1 MIYNLIEINGDNLTD
16 FTNKIIVFDFKN
28 YFNFL
33 LKGYN
38 NDKEIENQFLLDS
51 YRSYIKYNSY
61 NIKNIELFNSFL
73 KNKYNYNILK
83 KIYIISSQTMFSYIY
98 KMYID
103 ILPENHYIT
112 EICEDSVKKN
122 NNIKKIKIYF
132 DKDNSLNIS
141 IYKCMRIFQFDD
153 DNNDND
159 LIYILIN
166 YNIDLEND
174 KYIHCNI
181 KYYKNL
187 NTLINIYKN
196 I

>member
-1 MIYNLIEINGDNLTD
+1 MKYNLIELNGNNLRD
-16 FTNKIIVFDFKN
+16 FNNKIIVFNFNN

-51 YRSYIKYNSY
+51 YRNNIKYNSF
-61 NIKNIELFNSFL
+61 NIKNIELFNTFL

-103 ILPENHYIT
+103 ILPENKYLT
-112 EICEDSVKKN
+112 ELSDNSIKN
-122 NNIKKIKIYF
+122 KNIKKIKIF
-132 DKDNSLNIS
+132 FKNDNSLNITM
-141 IYKCMRIFQFDD
+141 YKVMRIFQFDD
-153 DNNDND
+153 NEKDQD
-159 LIYILIN
+159 LIYVLII

-174 KYIHCNI
+174 RYIHCKI
-181 KYYKNL
+181 KYFNEL
-187 NTLINIYKN
+187 ENIISYYNN

>member
-1 MIYNLIEINGDNLTD
+1 MKYNLIELNGNNLRD
-16 FTNKIIVFDFKN
+16 FNNKIIVFNFNN

-51 YRSYIKYNSY
+51 YRNNIKYNSF
-61 NIKNIELFNSFL
+61 NIKNIELFNTFL

-103 ILPENHYIT
+103 ILPENKYLT
-112 EICEDSVKKN
+112 ELSDNSIKN
-122 NNIKKIKIYF
+122 KNIKKIKIF
-132 DKDNSLNIS
+132 FKNENSLNITM
-141 IYKCMRIFQFDD
+141 YKVMRIFQFDD
-153 DNNDND
+153 NEKDQD
-159 LIYILIN
+159 LIYVLII

-174 KYIHCNI
+174 RYIHCKI
-181 KYYKNL
+181 KYFNEL
-187 NTLINIYKN
+187 ENIISYYNN

>member
-1 MIYNLIEINGDNLTD
+1 MKYNLIELNGNNLRD
-16 FTNKIIVFDFKN
+16 FNNKIIVFNFNN

-51 YRSYIKYNSY
+51 YRNNIKYNSF
-61 NIKNIELFNSFL
+61 NIKNIELFNTFL

-103 ILPENHYIT
+103 ILPENKYLT
-112 EICEDSVKKN
+112 ELSDNSIKN
-122 NNIKKIKIYF
+122 KNIKKIKIF
-132 DKDNSLNIS
+132 FKNENSLNITM
-141 IYKCMRIFQFDD
+141 YKVMRIFQFDENEKD
-153 DNNDND
+153 QD
-159 LIYILIN
+159 LVYILFN

-174 KYIHCNI
+174 RYIHCKI
-181 KYYKNL
+181 KYFNEL
-187 NTLINIYKN
+187 ENIISYYNN

>member
-1 MIYNLIEINGDNLTD
+1 MKYNLIELNGNNLID
-16 FTNKIIVFDFKN
+16 FSNKIIVFNFNN

-51 YRSYIKYNSY
+51 YRNNINYNSF
-61 NIKNIELFNSFL
+61 NIKNIELFNTFL

-103 ILPENHYIT
+103 ILPENKYLT
-112 EICEDSVKKN
+112 ELSDNSIKN
-122 NNIKKIKIYF
+122 KNIKKIKIF
-132 DKDNSLNIS
+132 FKNNNSLNITM
-141 IYKCMRIFQFDD
+141 YKVMRIFQFDENEKD
-153 DNNDND
+153 QD
-159 LIYILIN
+159 LVYILFN

-174 KYIHCNI
+174 KYIHCKI
-181 KYYKNL
+181 KYFNELGKI
-187 NTLINIYKN
+187 INYYNN